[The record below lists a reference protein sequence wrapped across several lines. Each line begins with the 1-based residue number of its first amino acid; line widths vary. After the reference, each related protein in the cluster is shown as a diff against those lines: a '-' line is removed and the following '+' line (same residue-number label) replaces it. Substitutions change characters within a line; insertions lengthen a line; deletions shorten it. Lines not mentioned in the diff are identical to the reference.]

1 MLKKIVGID
10 YGAKLAGTTV
20 AAWNEN
26 GSLHWKC
33 SGKKQDADKWLE
45 EKLLQL
51 RPDLIFMD
59 APLSLPGVY
68 SGQGTDYFYREGDR
82 ALGAMSPMFLGG
94 LTARA
99 MQLKAN
105 LTEEGFQIFE
115 TYPARV
121 VQQINNLHEL
131 YHKKNKSTLP
141 DFNNMLQTILPVTWK
156 AAPENWHIADAILAW
171 MGGYR
176 YENGIAEK
184 YGNEKE
190 GLIWV

>member
-105 LTEEGFQIFE
+105 LTEEGFQILKP
-115 TYPARV
+115 TLQGWY
-121 VQQINNLHEL
+121 
-131 YHKKNKSTLP
+131 NKSIISMSYTTKKTCPL
-141 DFNNMLQTILPVTWK
+141 
-156 AAPENWHIADAILAW
+156 
-171 MGGYR
+171 Y
-176 YENGIAEK
+176 
-184 YGNEKE
+184 
-190 GLIWV
+190 LISIICYKLFFL